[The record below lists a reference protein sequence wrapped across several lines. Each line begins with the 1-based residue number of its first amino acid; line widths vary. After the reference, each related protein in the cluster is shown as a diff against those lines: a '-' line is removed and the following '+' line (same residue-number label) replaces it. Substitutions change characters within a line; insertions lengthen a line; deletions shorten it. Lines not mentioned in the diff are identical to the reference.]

1 MPYDPYPQQTPGQQ
15 VLGGLQAFS
24 DSVNKL
30 AMQHSLQQAQDQL
43 DQVSASAKNDFEMHQ
58 GYRHVG
64 QQLAFQLAA
73 AGADASK
80 IQSVV
85 SSIPQAAPPPQNALE
100 ALSSENPRIQEIGQN
115 YLSETEGSKAALKQ
129 AEIAGR
135 AAVAEIQ
142 ANAKIKQGQAK
153 AAQKDD
159 AEFAAL
165 PDSFPK
171 QKDVAPLLD
180 AQNAARQAKNLLA
193 LGDQTYA
200 ASELVKIG
208 ILKSAGLNRI
218 TNAEINSI
226 TGNPDP
232 SSYISRQIA
241 KMTKGTASDKDLAN
255 FSKVLDAMSGASQ
268 ASLASKIDDIALAKA
283 QSGAGRHSYEDYRK
297 VMRLR
302 AGLDQ
307 PASASSSS
315 APAASG
321 TPAPAAAP
329 APAFGIPGFQ
339 LK

>member
-24 DSVNKL
+24 ESVNKL
-30 AMQHSLQQAQDQL
+30 AMQHSLTQAQQQL
-43 DQVSASAKNDFEMHQ
+43 DSIAASAKNEFEMHQ
-58 GYRHVG
+58 QYRQVG

-85 SSIPQAAPPPQNALE
+85 GAIPKEAPPPQNALE
-100 ALSSENPRIQEIGQN
+100 ALASENPRMQEVGKS
-115 YLSETEGSKAALKQ
+115 YLSETEGAKAAMKQ

-135 AAVAEIQ
+135 AEVARINEE
-142 ANAKIKQGQAK
+142 AKIKAASAK
-153 AAQKDD
+153 DAQKED
-159 AEFAAL
+159 AEFRAL

-171 QKDVAPLLD
+171 HKDIAPLLE
-180 AQNAARQAKNLLA
+180 AQSAARQAKNLLS

-232 SSYISRQIA
+232 SSYISRTLS
-241 KMTKGTASDKDLAN
+241 KMTKGTASAGDLAN
-255 FSKVLDAMSGASQ
+255 FNKVLDAMSSASQ
-268 ASLASKIDDIALAKA
+268 ASLESKIDDLALAKA
-283 QSGAGRHSYEDYRK
+283 KAGAGRHTYDDYRR

-302 AGLDQ
+302 AGFDK
-307 PASASSSS
+307 PDSSAS

-329 APAFGIPGFQ
+329 AFGIPGFQ